1 MSLYYNYVNSYL
13 FVNGQE
19 IFKFKADNKNG
30 NFPTQFCLGNTSN
43 GFGVTDSR
51 EVSLKG
57 NVNDFSVNYNASGK
71 SGVLNICNYLLVR
84 LIKQVF
90 IELFSFTGSLRTTC
104 MSLNNEQCM
113 TRPTQYKNV

>member
-30 NFPTQFCLGNTSN
+30 NFPTLFCLGSTSN

-71 SGVLNICNYLLVR
+71 SDVLNICNYLLVR

-90 IELFSFTGSLRTTC
+90 IELFSFTGSLPTKCT
-104 MSLNNEQCM
+104 SLDNEQCV